1 MIKLIKNFISVT
13 SYFLININLF
23 KLVLL
28 SIFYL
33 NLN

>member
-23 KLVLL
+23 KLVN
-28 SIFYL
+28 YL
-33 NLN
+33 YFILI